1 MAVDPAKQI
10 GEKWS
15 QLLNWLSVFVES
27 AVLFLIFS
35 AIIFLII
42 KCFEELLPKNDL
54 GKILVFM
61 FGVVISFIFLKT
73 DFFPD
78 FLNMAFRSSLLVFFL
93 FFLQTIK
100 RSLK

>member
-15 QLLNWLSVFVES
+15 QLLDWVSVTIES
-27 AVLFLIFS
+27 AVLFLMFC
-35 AIIFLII
+35 AIIFLIV
-42 KCFEELLPKNDL
+42 KLFEELLPTKDFGRVL
-54 GKILVFM
+54 LFL

-78 FLNMAFRSSLLVFFL
+78 FLNMAFRSSSLVFFL

>member
-15 QLLNWLSVFVES
+15 QLLNWVSVTIES
-27 AVLFLIFS
+27 AVIFLIFS
-35 AIIFLII
+35 ALIFLIV
-42 KCFEELLPKNDL
+42 KLFEELLPKNDFGRVL
-54 GKILVFM
+54 LFL

-78 FLNMAFRSSLLVFFL
+78 FLNMAFRSSSLVFFL
-93 FFLQTIK
+93 FFLQTRK